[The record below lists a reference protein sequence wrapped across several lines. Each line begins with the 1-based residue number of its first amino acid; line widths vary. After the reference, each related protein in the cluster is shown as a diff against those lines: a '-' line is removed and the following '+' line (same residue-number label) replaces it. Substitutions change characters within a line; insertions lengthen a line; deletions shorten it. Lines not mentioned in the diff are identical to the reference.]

1 MATKLIDIKDMP
13 KLPNMGYYNI
23 NSKDENNTYNNNSY
37 TMLTTNLTK
46 DCVSPT
52 WDSTNGIFMDS
63 DISAE
68 EKILIPPNTK
78 SLDIPFFLAKKG
90 KLNEKL
96 VNKSIDDS
104 AKNQIRYL
112 VCQLQKERN
121 RKYNASD
128 FGRIS
133 GPNSV
138 KKTFESSKSY
148 KYVLIIV
155 FIISMYL
162 FVSGFFGSIDVAGN
176 IFGLIEKYSNN
187 GFYYWIGLLLGLA
200 APVFILSS
208 IYVREVCKNLD
219 DLNKPEITND
229 AYGVKGK
236 NINKEKRNFDILTLI
251 LFILLLYAFV
261 AALFTIKKKNMNG
274 FLYSLIVGSIL
285 FIIACFIY
293 SLYVFIPFFNTA
305 NKDEIGSYK
314 GRALRLFI
322 DQQET
327 PSNISTNKDDDIKLR
342 KIFFYTLIGILVL
355 TILFISF
362 KFFRDFPIL
371 NGVCASSAILS
382 IPSLWVLN
390 FIIAMNYFH
399 MYPIILI
406 VFRFIR
412 YAFMSV
418 LFILSENSQSLKSS
432 FSEDLLNNIENF
444 KNYSPSWGL
453 LGIDE
458 LKILMGIYGFNN
470 DFSKSVIP
478 SNYNNSNLSQNKY
491 VANGYF
497 LFLINFIGTGNPS
510 NIKGLILTALVALV
524 TIILSVI
531 ILFGIA
537 KI

>member
-1 MATKLIDIKDMP
+1 MASKSIDIKNMP
-13 KLPNMGYYNI
+13 KLPNIGYYNI
-23 NSKDENNTYNNNSY
+23 NSNDEEKTYSNNSY
-37 TMLTTNLTK
+37 KILSDSLTK
-46 DCVSPT
+46 DCT
-52 WDSTNGIFMDS
+52 KENWNINGIFNEQEVNDVP
-63 DISAE
+63 
-68 EKILIPPNTK
+68 IPPNTK
-78 SLDIPFFLAKKG
+78 PLDYPFYLAKKG
-90 KLNEKL
+90 VLMDKLSKKTDIND
-96 VNKSIDDS
+96 N
-104 AKNQIRYL
+104 AKTQIQYL

-121 RKYNASD
+121 RVYNLSD
-128 FGRIS
+128 FGGIS
-133 GPNSV
+133 GPSSI
-138 KKTFESSKSY
+138 KKTFKRLETY
-148 KYVLIIV
+148 KYILIII

-176 IFGLIEKYSNN
+176 IFGLIERNSNS
-187 GFYYWIGLLLGLA
+187 GFIYWIGLLLGLA

-219 DLNKPEITND
+219 DLNKPEITNH
-229 AYGVKGK
+229 AYGIK
-236 NINKEKRNFDILTLI
+236 NKKIDEAKKNFDILTLV

-285 FIIACFIY
+285 FVIACFIY
-293 SLYVFIPFFNTA
+293 ALYAYVPFFNTA
-305 NKDEIGSYK
+305 NKNEIGSSK
-314 GRALRLFI
+314 GRELRLFI

-327 PSNISTNKDDDIKLR
+327 LSNISTNKDDDIKLR
-342 KIFFYTLIGILVL
+342 KIFFYTLIGIIVL
-355 TILFISF
+355 TILFVSS
-362 KFFRDFPIL
+362 KFLRELPLL
-371 NGVCASSAILS
+371 NGILASSAILS

-399 MYPIILI
+399 LYPIILI

-412 YAFMSV
+412 YALMCV
-418 LFILSENSQSLKSS
+418 IFILAENSTNLKSS
-432 FSEDLLNNIENF
+432 FSEDLLNNIDNF

-458 LKILMGIYGFNN
+458 LKILLGLFGFNN

-478 SNYNNSNLSQNKY
+478 NNYNNSNLSQNKY
-491 VANGYF
+491 VSNGYLTF
-497 LFLINFIGTGNPS
+497 IINFFTTGNVS
-510 NIKGLILTALVALV
+510 NIKGLIITALIALI